1 MMTKEAKTAAADPF
15 KSHPTDTGST
25 SVQIAVITARI
36 NDISGHMTGNKKDFA
51 SRLGLLKL
59 VGQRRRLLNY
69 LSKSD
74 QKQYQKVLAEL
85 NLRK

>member
-1 MMTKEAKTAAADPF
+1 MISKEKKAGAVEKF
-15 KSHPTDTGST
+15 KQHPTDTGST
-25 SVQIAVITARI
+25 SVQVAILTTRI
-36 NDISGHMTGNKKDFA
+36 NELSTHITQNKKDFA

-69 LSKSD
+69 LSSSD
-74 QKQYQKVLAEL
+74 FKQYSKVLVDL